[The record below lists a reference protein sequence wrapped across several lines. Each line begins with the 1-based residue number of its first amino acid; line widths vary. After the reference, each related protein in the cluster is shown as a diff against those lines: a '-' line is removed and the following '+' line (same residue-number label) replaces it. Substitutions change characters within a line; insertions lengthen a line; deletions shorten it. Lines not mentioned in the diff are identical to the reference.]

1 MKEATI
7 GLDQRSG
14 RTKPR
19 KANNCSDFVDPT
31 SGRVTTQTTR
41 EGEMKYQLDGQDVSF
56 EDGFSLS
63 VGREVI
69 PPLPGLINFLRIYSY
84 ARSPN
89 FLIFSFDIN
98 NTS

>member
-1 MKEATI
+1 MKESTI

-63 VGREVI
+63 VGRDKTPSAI
-69 PPLPGLINFLRIYSY
+69 
-84 ARSPN
+84 RSS
-89 FLIFSFDIN
+89 FSHISQKRWDKIFNRS
-98 NTS
+98 